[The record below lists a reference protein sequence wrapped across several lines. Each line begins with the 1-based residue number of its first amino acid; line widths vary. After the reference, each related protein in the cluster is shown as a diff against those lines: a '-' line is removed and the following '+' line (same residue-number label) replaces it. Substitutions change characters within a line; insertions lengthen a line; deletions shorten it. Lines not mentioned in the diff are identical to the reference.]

1 MKKRNVLIAGAAG
14 RDYHNFLIKYKD
26 NPYYDVKC
34 FTAAQIPGI
43 EKRKFPKKL
52 AGRLY
57 KKDIPI
63 FSEYLLP
70 ELIKKYDINNVVLS
84 YSDLSHLDV
93 MHKASL
99 VLANGANFILLGPQ
113 DTMIKSKKPVIAIC
127 AVRTGA
133 GKSQTSRRIVDIL
146 RKNKKKVVVVRHPM
160 PYGNLLKERWQRFE
174 KYEDLIKQKC
184 TIEEH
189 EEYDAWISRK
199 VVVYAGVDYKEI
211 LRRAEKE
218 ADVIVWDGGNNDFPF
233 FKPDLLI
240 TVADPFRAG
249 HELLY
254 YPGETNFR
262 MADVIIINKV
272 NTSPKEG
279 IKEIQKNIKIVNKN
293 AIVIK
298 ANSVLISPT
307 ANIIRNRKVI
317 VVEDGPTLTHGGM
330 KYGAGY
336 IIAMKYKAKII
347 DAREHAVGSIKE
359 IFKKYP
365 HLDGVLPAMG
375 YSKVQIKELE
385 ATINKAVCDFVVD
398 GTPTNLNRVIK
409 VNKPI
414 IDVDYELKEL
424 GKVDLEKVLKK
435 YKLI

>member
-1 MKKRNVLIAGAAG
+1 MKKRNVIILGAGG
-14 RDYHNFLIKYKD
+14 RDFHVFSMFFKSNI
-26 NPYYDVKC
+26 NYDVKC

-43 EKRKFPKKL
+43 EKRKFPKEF
-52 AGRLY
+52 ARSYY

-63 FSEYLLP
+63 FSEELLP
-70 ELIKKYDINNVVLS
+70 SLIKKYEIDDVVLA
-84 YSDLSHLDV
+84 YSDLSHIEV
-93 MHKASL
+93 MHKASI
-99 VLANGANFILLGPQ
+99 VLANGANFILLGPRE
-113 DTMIKSKKPVIAIC
+113 TMIKSRVPIISVC

-146 RKNKKKVVVVRHPM
+146 RKNNKKVVVVRHPM
-160 PYGNLLKERWQRFE
+160 PYGNLLKEKWQRFE
-174 KYEDLIKQKC
+174 TYDDLIKQKC

-199 VVVYAGVDYKEI
+199 VIVYAGVDYKEI

-218 ADVIVWDGGNNDFPF
+218 ADVIVWDGGNNDFSF
-233 FKPDLLI
+233 FKPNLQI
-240 TVADPFRAG
+240 VVVDPFRPG

-254 YPGETNFR
+254 HPGETNFR

-272 NTSPKEG
+272 NTAPKKG
-279 IKEIQKNIKIVNKN
+279 IKEIENNIKNTNNK
-293 AIVIK
+293 AVVIK
-298 ANSVLISPT
+298 ASSELITSG
-307 ANIIRNRKVI
+307 AKLIRNKRVI

-336 IIAMKYKAKII
+336 IVAKKNKAHII
-347 DAREHAVGSIKE
+347 DARKHAVGSIKE

-375 YSKVQIKELE
+375 YSKEQIKELE
-385 ATINKAVCDFVVD
+385 ATINRAECDLVVD
-398 GTPTNLNRVIK
+398 GTPTNLSRIIK

-414 IDVDYELKEL
+414 IEVDYELKEL
-424 GKVDLEKVLKK
+424 GKINLKMVLKK
-435 YKLI
+435 FKFI

>member
-1 MKKRNVLIAGAAG
+1 MKKRNVILCGAGG
-14 RDYHNFLIKYKD
+14 REFQNFIMKYRD

-34 FTAAQIPGI
+34 FTAAQIPNI
-43 EKRKFPKKL
+43 EKRKFPKEL

-63 FSEYLLP
+63 FSEDILP
-70 ELIKKYDINNVVLS
+70 ELIKKYEINDVVLS

-93 MHKASL
+93 MHKASV
-99 VLANGANFILLGPQ
+99 VLANGANFVLLGPK
-113 DTMIKSKKPVIAIC
+113 DTMLESKKSIIAVC

-146 RKNKKKVVVVRHPM
+146 RKYKKKVVVVRHPM
-160 PYGNLLKERWQRFE
+160 PYGNLIKQKWQRFE
-174 KYEDLIKQKC
+174 TYDDLIKQKC

-218 ADVIVWDGGNNDFPF
+218 ADIIVWDGGNNDFYF

-240 TVADPFRAG
+240 TVADPFRPG

-272 NTSPKEG
+272 NTAPKSG
-279 IKEIQKNIKIVNKN
+279 VKEILNNIKIANNK

-298 ANSVLISPT
+298 ANSELICHQ
-307 ANIIRNRKVI
+307 AKLIRNKKVI

-336 IIAMKYKAKII
+336 IVAKKNNARII
-347 DAREHAVGSIKE
+347 DARKHAVGSIKE
-359 IFKKYP
+359 VFKKYP

-375 YSKVQIKELE
+375 YSKEQIKELE
-385 ATINKAVCDFVVD
+385 DTINKADCDYVVD

-424 GKVDLEKVLKK
+424 GKINLEKVLRK